1 MSLLSSEPEAEIRP
15 GKGRGRGRI
24 VAHKWTRL
32 IHVYTSMICLLLV
45 LFFSLTGITL
55 NHPSWGSSTS
65 TKTVTGSLPST
76 WKKGDTIDWL
86 VVDEHLRAT
95 NGVTGQVSDHRNE
108 SGETSI
114 TFNGPGYSAN
124 ALIDPATGSYELKT
138 EAQGLIGVMN
148 DIHKGRNTTSSF
160 KWVIDVVA
168 IFLVVISLTGLLLQF
183 FLRKRRRS
191 AYVTAAV
198 GSVLGL
204 VLMYL
209 SIG

>member
-1 MSLLSSEPEAEIRP
+1 MSLLSSEPEASTRP
-15 GKGRGRGRI
+15 GSRGKGKI

-55 NHPSWGSSTS
+55 NHPSWGSGTTEKVTS
-65 TKTVTGSLPST
+65 GSLPTT
-76 WKKGDTIDWL
+76 WKTGDTIDWL
-86 VVDEHLRAT
+86 IVSEHLRSA
-95 NGVTGQVSDHRNE
+95 NGVTGQVSERRSEVGD
-108 SGETSI
+108 TSI
-114 TFNGPGYSAN
+114 TFKGPGYVASAVI
-124 ALIDPATGSYELKT
+124 APSGSYQLT
-138 EAQGLIGVMN
+138 TAAQGLVGVMN
-148 DIHKGRNTTSSF
+148 DIHKGRDTTSSF

-168 IFLVVISLTGLLLQF
+168 IFLVLISLTGLLLQF
-183 FLRKRRRS
+183 FLKRRRRS

-198 GSVLGL
+198 GTVLGL

>member
-15 GKGRGRGRI
+15 GKRRSRGKI
-24 VAHKWTRL
+24 IAHKWTRL

-55 NHPSWGSSTS
+55 NHPSWGSGTTEKVTS
-65 TKTVTGSLPST
+65 GSLPAM
-76 WKKGDTIDWL
+76 WKTGDTIDWL
-86 VVDEHLRAT
+86 VVDEHLRSA
-95 NGVTGQVSDHRNE
+95 NGITGQVSEHRSE
-108 SGETSI
+108 VGDTSI
-114 TFNGPGYSAN
+114 TFKGPGYVASAV
-124 ALIDPATGSYELKT
+124 IDPSGSYRLT
-138 EAQGLIGVMN
+138 TAAQGLVGVMN
-148 DIHKGRNTTSSF
+148 DIHKGRDTTSSF

-168 IFLVVISLTGLLLQF
+168 IFLVLISGTGILLQF

>member
-1 MSLLSSEPEAEIRP
+1 MSLLSSEPEADLLP
-15 GKGRGRGRI
+15 GKGRGRGKI

-55 NHPSWGSSTS
+55 NHPSWGASTS
-65 TKTVTGSLPST
+65 TKTVTGALPAT
-76 WKKGDTIDWL
+76 WKQGDTIDWL

-95 NGVTGQVSDHRNE
+95 NGITGQVVDHRNE

-124 ALIDPATGSYELKT
+124 ALINPATGTYELKT

-148 DIHKGRNTTSSF
+148 DIHKGRHTTSSF

-168 IFLVVISLTGLLLQF
+168 LFLVLISLTGIFLQF

-198 GSVLGL
+198 GAVLGI